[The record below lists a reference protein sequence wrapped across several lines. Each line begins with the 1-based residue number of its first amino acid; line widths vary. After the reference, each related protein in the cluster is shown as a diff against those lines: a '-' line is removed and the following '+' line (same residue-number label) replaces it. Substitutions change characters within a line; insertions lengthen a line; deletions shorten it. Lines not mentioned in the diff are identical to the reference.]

1 MSKKNRN
8 PVWREIR
15 GAKVLRSPTRLGH
28 RYFECKYCFA
38 IKTTKRNRPTAC
50 EFCGKGAIE

>member
-28 RYFECKYCFA
+28 RYFECKYCFE
-38 IKTTKRNRPTAC
+38 RNRPTVC
-50 EFCGKGAIE
+50 EFCGKKVMA